1 MWTAHF
7 CNHNRWSNDI
17 NRKIQIPISPTQATN
32 LMSCVSLRDDSRRQ
46 IMAFLWKWS
55 TSKTLF
61 WCWNGKFTNTNFFY
75 IFARKVYL
83 NMHLVRSMIITT
95 YISMQAH
102 LSFTKPDYTSI
113 SCNKRLNV
121 KIKRF
126 WCWSKHATVVT

>member
-55 TSKTLF
+55 TRKTLF
-61 WCWNGKFTNTNFFY
+61 WCWNSKFTNMKCFLY
-75 IFARKVYL
+75 IFAR
-83 NMHLVRSMIITT
+83 NMIITAQ
-95 YISMQAH
+95 ISMQAY

>member
-61 WCWNGKFTNTNFFY
+61 WCWNSKFTSMKFFLY
-75 IFARKVYL
+75 IFARNVYL
-83 NMHLVRSMIITT
+83 HLHFTAQ
-95 YISMQAH
+95 ISLQAH

-126 WCWSKHATVVT
+126 WCWTKHATVVT